1 MKYELSDNEKIIY
14 NLPVNIY
21 LAFTIA
27 QNKITGRITD
37 EKTGEAITGATVY
50 IPELKTG
57 TFADKNG
64 EYKIENLPQTNV
76 IIQVSFLGYKSVL

>member
-1 MKYELSDNEKIIY
+1 MNCPIMKKLYIIC
-14 NLPVNIY
+14 LLTFIWH
-21 LAFTIA
+21 LAIA

-37 EKTGEAITGATVY
+37 EKTGEAIAGATVY
-50 IPELKTG
+50 IPELKTS